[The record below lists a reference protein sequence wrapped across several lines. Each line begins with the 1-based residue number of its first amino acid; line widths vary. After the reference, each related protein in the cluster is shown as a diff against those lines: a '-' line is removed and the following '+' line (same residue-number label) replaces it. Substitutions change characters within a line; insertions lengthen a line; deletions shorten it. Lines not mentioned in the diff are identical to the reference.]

1 VKSSGSL
8 GSGARRL
15 RARGVFVAVLL
26 LAVAGGCHGEVNP
39 VVSNLLE
46 ARRLAADLRVQFNK
60 ASNASDRAVLADT
73 DEASVAFARE
83 ADRLTEWTKRDVVEL
98 EARLRDLGHATE
110 VDALA
115 AFGRHFAEYEKV
127 DHDILLLAIENTNL
141 KAQRLS
147 FGPARDEADA
157 FRDAL
162 QAAAATVSHA
172 SKAGCGV
179 DAAVAKGVLAVREIQ
194 ILQAPHIAEADD
206 AVMARLEKEM
216 ADREA
221 RARDASK
228 VIAGL
233 VDAKGKASVA
243 TALEALDK
251 FAGISKEIVKLSRR
265 NTNVRSL
272 ELSLRSKPALTAACD
287 DSLRVLEEAL
297 AKEAF
302 PATR

>member
-1 VKSSGSL
+1 MFD
-8 GSGARRL
+8 AITRRFRS
-15 RARGVFVAVLL
+15 RAFLVAALV
-26 LAVAGGCHGEVNP
+26 LAVGAGCHGSPNAVI
-39 VVSNLLE
+39 VRLIE

-60 ASNASDRAVLADT
+60 ASDASDRAVLADT

-83 ADRLTEWTKRDVVEL
+83 ADHLTEWIKKDIVEL
-98 EARLRDLGHATE
+98 EPRLRDLANATE
-110 VDALA
+110 IDALA

-127 DHDILLLAIENTNL
+127 DHDILLLAIENTNH

-157 FRDAL
+157 FRDSL
-162 QAAAATVSHA
+162 QAAAASVS
-172 SKAGCGV
+172 SKDRCGV
-179 DAAVAKGVLAVREIQ
+179 DAVVGKAVMAVREIQ

-206 AVMARLEKEM
+206 AVMTRLEKEM
-216 ADREA
+216 AVREA
-221 RARDASK
+221 KAREATK
-228 VIAGL
+228 ALTGL

-243 TALEALDK
+243 AAVVALDK

-265 NTNVRSL
+265 NSNVRSL

-287 DSLRVLEEAL
+287 DSLRALEEAL